1 MNNASDAIRA
11 VLIGIAVALPV
22 AFLLALLKVSYER
35 REPIPWADMWRA
47 LTGRR

>member
-1 MNNASDAIRA
+1 VNAGETIRS

-35 REPIPWADMWRA
+35 REPIPWRTMWRS